1 VHEIRLGS
9 GALQLCVFC
18 GRSVR
23 ALHVASMDLHAALLG
38 RRPEINEQSPA
49 AAVPKSVAVPK
60 SAMTSIMWFT
70 KAVAAY
76 QWQIRPPRT
85 APTRTFS
92 ARTGKQ
98 AEPQREMGRSE
109 GGQGVGA
116 HPTRAAPAAR
126 TDGLQSLSVAL
137 PPWRNME
144 HPTRRWHRASEGLG
158 RGSFLVHCPYIAARG
173 YFVPT

>member
-85 APTRTFS
+85 HRHVHFQPEQENKQNHKGRWGGAKGGKGSGPTPR
-92 ARTGKQ
+92 
-98 AEPQREMGRSE
+98 
-109 GGQGVGA
+109 
-116 HPTRAAPAAR
+116 
-126 TDGLQSLSVAL
+126 AL
-137 PPWRNME
+137 P
-144 HPTRRWHRASEGLG
+144 RRRAQMVF
-158 RGSFLVHCPYIAARG
+158 RV
-173 YFVPT
+173 

>member
-1 VHEIRLGS
+1 
-9 GALQLCVFC
+9 
-18 GRSVR
+18 
-23 ALHVASMDLHAALLG
+23 MDLHAALLG
-38 RRPEINEQSPA
+38 RRPEIINEQSPA

-126 TDGLQSLSVAL
+126 TDGLQSLSAAL
-137 PPWRNME
+137 LPRNI
-144 HPTRRWHRASEGLG
+144 RRAIARERASDMAEGLG
-158 RGSFLVHCPYIAARG
+158 HGSFLVHCPYIAANKG
-173 YFVPT
+173 IFCTYVGTY

>member
-1 VHEIRLGS
+1 MHEIRLGS

-76 QWQIRPPRT
+76 APVANPSTTHCTDTYIFSPNRKTSRTTKGDGEERRGARGRGPPHARCPGGAHRWSSESERGA
-85 APTRTFS
+85 APT
-92 ARTGKQ
+92 
-98 AEPQREMGRSE
+98 
-109 GGQGVGA
+109 
-116 HPTRAAPAAR
+116 
-126 TDGLQSLSVAL
+126 
-137 PPWRNME
+137 E
-144 HPTRRWHRASEGLG
+144 HPTRHRASEGLG
-158 RGSFLVHCPYIAARG
+158 HGSFFSSLPLHCRKNKG
-173 YFVPT
+173 R